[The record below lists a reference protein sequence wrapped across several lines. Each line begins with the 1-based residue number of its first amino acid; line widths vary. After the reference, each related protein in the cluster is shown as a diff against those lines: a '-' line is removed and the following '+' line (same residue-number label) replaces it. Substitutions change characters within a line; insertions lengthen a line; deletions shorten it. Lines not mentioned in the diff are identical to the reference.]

1 MIRVQNLTK
10 RYGRKTAVDN
20 LSFEVD
26 AGEIVGF
33 LGPNGAG
40 KTTTMRILS
49 CYLPASGGRATV
61 AGYDVF
67 SESLAVRSRLGYLP
81 ENVPLYMDMRVRE
94 YLKYR
99 ARLKGLSGGE
109 LSRRVDE
116 VIEDCGLRDVRRS
129 MISRLSKGF
138 RQRVGLADALVHNP
152 RLLILDEPT
161 IGLDPNQ
168 IRHIRSL
175 IKNLAE
181 KHTVLLCS
189 HILSEVEMICERVLI
204 IKEGRIAATGAP
216 AELSRVLRD
225 GLELT
230 VEARG
235 DKAAIQA
242 CLAGMD
248 AVEAVDCEAGEEWS
262 RFTCTCKPG
271 SDPREEVF
279 VAFAEQRW
287 RLRELRS
294 QKRNLEDVFVAVTAD
309 DNSAPKGEEPPVPVA
324 DVVVDDAAGE
334 AVVEKPPD
342 VRIGQPLDEN
352 ERPVENGPNE

>member
-10 RYGRKTAVDN
+10 RYGGKTAVDN
-20 LSFEVD
+20 LSFEVEP
-26 AGEIVGF
+26 GEIVGF

-49 CYLPASGGRATV
+49 CYLPASGGRASV

-67 SESLAVRSRLGYLP
+67 SESLEVRRRLGYLP
-81 ENVPLYMDMRVRE
+81 ENVPLYGDMRVRE

-99 ARLKGLSGGE
+99 ACLKGLSGDQ
-109 LSRRVDE
+109 LSLCVDR
-116 VIEDCGLRDVRRS
+116 VIEDCGLRDARRA
-129 MISRLSKGF
+129 MISRLSKGY

-181 KHTVLLCS
+181 THTVLLSS
-189 HILSEVEMICERVLI
+189 HILSEVDMICERVLI
-204 IKEGRIAATGAP
+204 IKEGRIVATGSP
-216 AELSRVLRD
+216 EELSRVLR
-225 GLELT
+225 GGMQVT

-235 DKAAIQA
+235 DAAAIGL
-242 CLAGMD
+242 CLECVG
-248 AVEAVDCEAGEEWS
+248 AVEKVVCVPEGEWCC
-262 RFTCTCKPG
+262 FTCTCKPG

-279 VAFAEQRW
+279 ALFAEHHW
-287 RLRELRS
+287 PLRELRS
-294 QKRNLEDVFVAVTAD
+294 ERRNLEDVFVAVTAED
-309 DNSAPKGEEPPVPVA
+309 GAMEE
-324 DVVVDDAAGE
+324 GRE
-334 AVVEKPPD
+334 ASE
-342 VRIGQPLDEN
+342 
-352 ERPVENGPNE
+352 PVENVEGAASGGGTSDSTSDSTSGEDVGEKVGVGA